1 MVGTDEGEGLSPGEL
16 RSCKP
21 HSTAKKK
28 KGGGEI
34 STSKM
39 TQYKIKKIDDH
50 RTGENICK
58 LST

>member
-1 MVGTDEGEGLSPGEL
+1 MVRTDEGGGLSPGEL
-16 RSCKP
+16 TSCKP
-21 HSTAKKK
+21 HSTAKK

-39 TQYKIKKIDDH
+39 TQYKIKKIDNH